1 MKRLGFN
8 LRLMQLAMLMS
19 GCYEDSDDIFGYE
32 LGWRLK
38 KMAKE
43 AQCPVCYSYIE
54 MEDGAGYCIM
64 CEDVVYET
72 DEGLSSDLVEKI
84 NKM

>member
-1 MKRLGFN
+1 
-8 LRLMQLAMLMS
+8 MS
-19 GCYEDSDDIFGYE
+19 
-32 LGWRLK
+32 
-38 KMAKE
+38 KE

-54 MEDGAGYCIM
+54 IEDDAGYCIM